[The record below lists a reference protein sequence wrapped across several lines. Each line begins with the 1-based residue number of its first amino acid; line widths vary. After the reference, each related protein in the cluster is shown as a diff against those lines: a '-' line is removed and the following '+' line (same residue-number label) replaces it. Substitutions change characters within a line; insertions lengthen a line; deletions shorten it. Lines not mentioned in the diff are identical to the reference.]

1 MDTQPS
7 PENMPEHNA
16 FDLFSYPRLYPSGW
30 DLSEQD
36 NRAPGSANAE
46 PMPASYEPFRDLRTF
61 PAGWDLS

>member
-36 NRAPGSANAE
+36 SRAAGGAKAE

-61 PAGWDLS
+61 PSGWDLS